1 MKETLRQSMAWLHT
15 WSGLLF
21 GWLIFAMFMTGTAS
35 YFRPEITRWMQP
47 ETGKPATLAVAAATA
62 EAHLLKVAPKARS
75 WTINL
80 PDDRES
86 VTRVSWRPL
95 PKPGEREGRGP
106 RGRGFGRGNSAELDA
121 ATGAIVKPRQTRG
134 GDFFFRMHYQMHYI
148 PALYGEWLAGA
159 AAMLMLAAIISGVIT
174 HKRIFAD
181 FFTFRPKK
189 AAQRSW
195 LDAHNLTAVLALPF
209 HLMIT
214 YTGLVMLM
222 PTLMPWG
229 IAANFPTEQ
238 AYYAAMFP
246 RYKMPE
252 RTGDAAPLISIPQA
266 IARAEQVW
274 GGGRPSMIMV
284 ENPGDRAARVSVVRH
299 SGDQLAYD
307 GGLLLFDGV
316 TGALLG
322 APPEHGPAV
331 VTNHVMFGLHM
342 GRFSAPVLRWFYF
355 LASLAGCAMVA
366 TGLVLWTVK
375 RRNNLPDPARPHFGF
390 RLVERLNIATIAGVP
405 AGMAAVLWAN
415 RLLPVEMR
423 GRAIWEMHSFFIVWA
438 FVILYVCLRPV
449 RRAWVEGLA
458 LAAVLVAALP
468 LVSAITTPERSL
480 LHSLMTGDMGMVAF
494 DLTLV
499 ALGLCLAFSAYKA
512 GAYQPAVRQPRR
524 RTVEAK
530 VAA

>member
-1 MKETLRQSMAWLHT
+1 MAWLHT

-47 ETGKPATLAVAAATA
+47 ETGQPATLAVAAETA
-62 EAHLLKVAPKARS
+62 QAHLRKVAPTARS
-75 WTINL
+75 WSINL
-80 PDDRES
+80 PDERES

-95 PKPGEREGRGP
+95 PKPGEREGRGM
-106 RGRGFGRGNSAELDA
+106 RGRGFGRGMSAELDPG
-121 ATGAIVKPRQTRG
+121 TGAIVKPRQTRG
-134 GDFFFRMHYQMHYI
+134 GDFFFRMHYQMHYM
-148 PALYGEWLAGA
+148 PAHLGEWLAGA
-159 AAMLMLAAIISGVIT
+159 AAMFMLAAIISGVIT

-189 AAQRSW
+189 AAQRAW

-214 YTGLVMLM
+214 YTGLVVLI

-229 IAANFPTEQ
+229 IETNFPSEP
-238 AYYAAMFP
+238 AYYATMFP

-252 RTGDAAPLISIPQA
+252 RSGEPAPLIPIPQA
-266 IARAEQVW
+266 IAKAQQVW
-274 GGGRPSMIMV
+274 GGGRPSLIMV
-284 ENPGDRAARVSVVRH
+284 ENPGDRAARISVVRH
-299 SGDQLAYD
+299 SGDQLSYD

-316 TGALLG
+316 SGALISQ
-322 APPEHGPAV
+322 PPLHGPAV
-331 VTNHVMFGLHM
+331 VTNHVLFGLHM
-342 GRFSAPVLRWFYF
+342 GRFSAPVLRWLYF

-375 RRNNLPDPARPHFGF
+375 RRNKLKDPARPHFGF

-415 RLLPVEMR
+415 RLLPAQML
-423 GRAIWEMHSFFIVWA
+423 GRAAWEMHSFFLVWA
-438 FVILYVCLRPV
+438 LVILYTCLRPA

-458 LAAVLVAALP
+458 FAAALVAALP
-468 LVSAITTPERSL
+468 IVSAITTPNRSL
-480 LHSLMTGDMGMVAF
+480 ARSLITGDMAMAAF
-494 DLTLV
+494 DLTML
-499 ALGLCLAFSAYKA
+499 ALGVVLAFCAYKA
-512 GAYQPAVRQPRR
+512 GAYKPAARSPRR
-524 RTVEAK
+524 RAVD
-530 VAA
+530 VAAIA